1 MAIEP
6 EDVVVVATA
15 RTPFGKFGGVL
26 SPLSA
31 IDLGAAAVREV
42 LRRSQVEPAHI
53 DQVILGNVLAD
64 GLGQI
69 PARQVAL
76 KAGIPATVPALSI
89 NKVCASSLK
98 ACGLAA

>member
-6 EDVVVVATA
+6 EDVAGVAAA

-31 IDLGAAAVREV
+31 IDLGAEAVREV
-42 LRRSQVEPAHI
+42 LRRSQVEPAQI

-69 PARQVAL
+69 PARQL
-76 KAGIPATVPALSI
+76 PLNPGIPPTVPSLSL
-89 NKVCASSLK
+89 NKASASSLN
-98 ACGLAA
+98 AYH